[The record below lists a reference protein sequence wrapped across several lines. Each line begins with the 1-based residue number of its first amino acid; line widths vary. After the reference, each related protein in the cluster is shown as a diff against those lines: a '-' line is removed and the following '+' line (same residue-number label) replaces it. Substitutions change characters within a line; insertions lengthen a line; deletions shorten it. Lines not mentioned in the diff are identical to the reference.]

1 MSKPPASQIPRLPR
15 LRAGSSSWRLPLCDY
30 ATFELV
36 RVLLIGDPAE
46 RDTLVAELMS
56 VDPSLTLWAACAA
69 GTWSGTVAGSSAGTV
84 AAAVDAAAGN
94 VTPGNPGPSGGGPR
108 CVMDLAQWFARHAL
122 QLLHWSPAELA
133 EPPAARDVPVRW
145 RELAADAVAVATLA
159 ADAVADD
166 AVAAEAFLFGLLH
179 NAPEW
184 LRSCG
189 PRVSVTRQQP
199 GCLPDW
205 LVQLL
210 RERARPARR
219 ATVQQV
225 ARATKLWRESGRRG
239 RRVADIDVTEALL
252 ARRRWQTSG
261 KVVDASRHLLVGLTD
276 RLRRLGQ
283 LEHDFQRTLE
293 HERLASLG
301 ELAYGASHEI
311 NNPLAN
317 ISTRA
322 QALLSEEPDPERRR
336 MLAIINTQAFR
347 ANEMIADMMLFAR
360 PPELVRHDLDLVQ
373 LVSSV
378 AAELAEEAR
387 LQGTQLRCTNRIDPL
402 IVSADATQLAMAIR
416 AVCVNAL
423 QALGAEGELELTVR
437 PSGPAPDELHGW
449 ARIEIRDTGP
459 GIPPRVR
466 RHLFDPFFSG
476 REAGRGL
483 GLGLSK
489 CWRVVTLHGGRID
502 VISQPRQG
510 TTFVLHLPLG
520 VPDALQAGQR
530 SVV

>member
-1 MSKPPASQIPRLPR
+1 MSKPPATQTPRLPR
-15 LRAGSSSWRLPLCDY
+15 LSTGSSSWRLPLNDY

-36 RVLLIGDPAE
+36 RVLLLNEPVE
-46 RDTLVAELMS
+46 RETLVAELMS
-56 VDPSLTLWAACAA
+56 VDPALTLWVACAA
-69 GTWSGTVAGSSAGTV
+69 GMSSGV
-84 AAAVDAAAGN
+84 AAAPPAGAN
-94 VTPGNPGPSGGGPR
+94 AGSTEGTVGSPAVGDPFPR
-108 CVMDLAQWFARHAL
+108 CVLDLARWFARHAL
-122 QLLHWSPAELA
+122 QLLQWSAAELA
-133 EPPAARDVPVRW
+133 EPRAERDMRVRW

-159 ADAVADD
+159 ADQVADD

-199 GCLPDW
+199 GCLPGW
-205 LVQLL
+205 LAELL
-210 RERARPARR
+210 RERSRPARR
-219 ATVQQV
+219 STVQHV
-225 ARATKLWRESGRRG
+225 ARATKLWRESSRRG

-252 ARRRWQTSG
+252 ARRRWQSTG
-261 KVVDASRHLLVGLTD
+261 RVVDARQHPLISLTH

-283 LEHDFQRTLE
+283 LEDDFQHALE
-293 HERLASLG
+293 QERLVSLG

-322 QALLSEEPDPERRR
+322 QALLSEESDPERRR

-347 ANEMIADMMLFAR
+347 ANEMIADMMFFAR
-360 PPELVRHDLDLVQ
+360 PPELVRHDSDLVQ
-373 LVSSV
+373 LVAGV
-378 AAELAEEAR
+378 VAELADEAR
-387 LQGTQLRCTNRIDPL
+387 LQGTQLIHTGSVAQL
-402 IVSADATQLAMAIR
+402 VLSVDATQLAMAIR

-437 PSGPAPDELHGW
+437 PAEPAPDELQGW
-449 ARIEIRDTGP
+449 ARIVIRDTGP
-459 GIPPRVR
+459 GIPPHVR

-489 CWRVVTLHGGRID
+489 CWRVVTMHGGRMD
-502 VISQPRQG
+502 VTSQLRQG
-510 TTFVLHLPLG
+510 TTVTIHLPLR
-520 VPDALQAGQR
+520 VQDALQVAR
-530 SVV
+530 ASEE